1 MTDWKTLGL
10 GAVAGLGVAGAVAT
24 GYALLKRGRGRVYKK
39 RTCLPEQRRLQ
50 QLLHSFELDERHW
63 PTTKSPILHY
73 RPSTGLRF
81 LIDTGAQVSVVYVNF
96 IVSIM
101 RCIRYYCCAFENAK
115 ISKIATN
122 TTLCEVQ
129 GCNIPSGPI
138 YISQLV
144 RIGRTCSTYEEFVK
158 RTVLVT
164 SRLIKRGFLYV
175 ELVRSFKKFYI
186 KYVSKCNV
194 RTKRHV
200 SEGICGLYDGLPSVY
215 KFVTTRRPRLWTLMC
230 TNLHRPLSWL
240 FSVKSSL

>member
-1 MTDWKTLGL
+1 MTTWSLHYHRKVRDNPYDSNSFSEPASPSNADSSNFSTPWSWTN
-10 GAVAGLGVAGAVAT
+10 AT
-24 GYALLKRGRGRVYKK
+24 GLQ
-39 RTCLPEQRRLQ
+39 PSRL
-50 QLLHSFELDERHW
+50 FYITDRD
-63 PTTKSPILHY
+63 
-73 RPSTGLRF
+73 TGLCF

-129 GCNIPSGPI
+129 GCNIPSGPL

-144 RIGRTCSTYEEFVK
+144 RIGWTCSTYEEFVK

-186 KYVSKCNV
+186 KYVNLMSKCNV
-194 RTKRHV
+194 CMKRHV
-200 SEGICGLYDGLPSVY
+200 SDGICGLYDGLPSVY
-215 KFVTTRRPRLWTLMC
+215 NLVTTRRHRL
-230 TNLHRPLSWL
+230 
-240 FSVKSSL
+240 